1 MIKMILNEKE
11 RKELIH
17 AVRLGMIDLVML
29 MDRTEEDKV
38 ALKASAAIVDI
49 FQQLL
54 GEFNDAEIKK
64 QEYIY

>member
-1 MIKMILNEKE
+1 MIKMILTEKE

>member
-1 MIKMILNEKE
+1 MILTEKE